1 MNDLDWK
8 QWTKFQSALATLE
21 SEAYLE
27 TEEGSIS
34 RSLYDFRINYLSG
47 ELSLEAASPKKVK
60 SRWRSFLKGIASKIT
75 DDARIAAWQGSLNGL
90 NTQLAKEA
98 KVDPGRKVAVLSHD
112 AKAVKKVTSGVF
124 TSLANVWEL
133 TTKHP
138 EVIEKSLA
146 GDGIRSEIVINT
158 QTVVLDTKA
167 LTVTTSPFMQHRDIA
182 TSYDIQE
189 LIGIGNA
196 LFATTELY
204 RQSLNRLNSTLK
216 SATGEEMDTDDE
228 SGLDSYDDGLKRDA
242 LTIRFL
248 TVALNLMVME
258 FERIVTTL
266 MAESGT

>member
-8 QWTKFQSALATLE
+8 QWNKFQSALATLE

-60 SRWRSFLKGIASKIT
+60 SRWRSFLKGISVKIST
-75 DDARIAAWQGSLNGL
+75 DARIAAWQGSLNGL
-90 NTQLAKEA
+90 NTHLAKEA
-98 KVDPGRKVAVLSHD
+98 KVDPSRKVTVLGHD
-112 AKAVKKVTSGVF
+112 PKAVKKVTSGIF
-124 TSLANVWEL
+124 TSLANAWEL
-133 TTKHP
+133 STKHP
-138 EVIEKSLA
+138 EIIEKSLE
-146 GDGIRSEIVINT
+146 GKGIRSEIVINT
-158 QTVVLDTKA
+158 QIVALDTKE
-167 LTVTTSPFMQHRDIA
+167 LTVTTSPFTQHRDIA

-189 LIGIGNA
+189 LIGIGDA
-196 LFATTELY
+196 LFSATELY
-204 RQSLNRLNSTLK
+204 RHSLNRLNSTLK
-216 SATGEEMDTDDE
+216 SASDEEMDVDDE
-228 SGLDSYDDGLKRDA
+228 TGVDGYDDGLKRDA